1 MSEAA
6 IEQRSQNARPHLRP
20 LYGAAQVREIDRRA
34 VAGQTSAGYA
44 LMQRAA
50 VAAWRELR
58 ERKPD
63 AARID
68 IVCGPGNNGGDGYAI
83 ASLAKNDGVEVRVWA
98 VGEPRPGSE
107 AALAC
112 AAWRQLGTV
121 HPYAP
126 GVLDGA
132 GLIVDALYGTGLSR
146 APVHAAAVAIAEIRS
161 SRAWV
166 LAVDLPSGL
175 HADTGQPLA
184 QAVRADLTVSF
195 IGRKFGLYTA
205 QGPDHAGERVFDS
218 LGIDA
223 DADIESLAHLLDASE
238 LRSAL
243 PKRARGAHKG
253 GNGYVLLIGGDSG
266 FAGAILL
273 AARAAL
279 RSGAGLVAVATRGEH
294 AGVLAAAQPEAMFRG
309 VDDAGALQPLLKKAS
324 VIAIG
329 PGLGQHDWGRAMWR
343 AALETRLPLVV
354 DADALNL
361 LAQTPTRRD
370 NWVLTPHPG
379 EAARLLGRDVKTIEA
394 DRLKAARALADR
406 YGGSAVLKGAGT
418 LIAGASGVAV
428 CPYGNPGMATGG
440 MGDTLTGIVGAL
452 IAQQL
457 PPETAARIGVLAH
470 ARAGDLAAQQGER
483 GLLPGDL
490 IDSLRAVVNP

>member
-6 IEQRSQNARPHLRP
+6 VEQNKANARP
-20 LYGAAQVREIDRRA
+20 LYSSAQVREIDRRA
-34 VAGQTSAGYA
+34 VAGQANTGYA

-50 VAAWRELR
+50 AAAWRELR

-63 AARID
+63 ATRID
-68 IVCGPGNNGGDGYAI
+68 IVCGPGNNGGDGYEI
-83 ASLAKNDGVEVRVWA
+83 ASLAKNAGVEVRVWA
-98 VGEPRPGSE
+98 VGEPKPGTE
-107 AALAC
+107 AAIAC
-112 AAWRQLGTV
+112 AAWRRLGAV
-121 HPYAP
+121 RPYAP

-132 GLIVDALYGTGLSR
+132 SLIVDALYGTGLSR
-146 APVHAAAVAIAEIRS
+146 APVHVAAVAIAEMRS

-166 LAVDLPSGL
+166 LAVDVPSGL
-175 HADTGQPLA
+175 HADTGQPLD

-205 QGPDHAGERVFDS
+205 QGPDHAGERVFDA
-218 LGIDA
+218 LAVEA
-223 DADIESLAHLLDASE
+223 DADIASLAHLLDASE

-243 PKRARGAHKG
+243 PKRSRGAHKG
-253 GNGYVLLIGGDSG
+253 GNGFVLLIGGDSG

-273 AARAAL
+273 ATRAAL

-309 VDDAGALQPLLKKAS
+309 ADDADALQPLLQKAG

-329 PGLGQHDWGRAMWR
+329 PGLGRHDWGRAMWQ
-343 AALETRLPLVV
+343 AALATKLPLVV

-361 LAQTPTRRD
+361 LAQTPSRRD
-370 NWVLTPHPG
+370 SWVLTPHPG
-379 EAARLLGRDVKTIEA
+379 EAARLLGCDVKTVEA
-394 DRLKAARALADR
+394 DRLAAVRALADR
-406 YGGSAVLKGAGT
+406 YGGCAILKGAGS
-418 LIAGASGVAV
+418 LIAGGHGVAV

-440 MGDTLTGIVGAL
+440 MGDTLTGIVAAL

-457 PPETAARIGVLAH
+457 PLEQAARIGVLVH
-470 ARAGDLAAQQGER
+470 ARAGDLAAQHGER